1 MSFIKQIT
9 RPGLFTSDMIAGRY
23 QVMESDIF
31 KGSYFIYD
39 HTKDDILRGRDSS
52 TIYFDDVDQAMAEV
66 SNDEVKVTRIAKAP
80 KAPKAPK
87 AAKVAKDPVVKETK
101 VAKAPKAPTEKRVSV
116 HGTIVELIKT
126 TELTDEEISAKIMAD
141 FPEAKTARV
150 IDVRYRRRKIAAGE
164 I

>member
-31 KGSYFIYD
+31 KGAYFIYD
-39 HTKDDILRGRDSS
+39 HTKDDILRGRDRS

-80 KAPKAPK
+80 KAPKA
-87 AAKVAKDPVVKETK
+87 AKVAKDPVVKEFK

-116 HGTIVELIKT
+116 HGIIVELIKT
-126 TELTDEEISAKIMAD
+126 TELTDEEISVKVMAD
-141 FPEAKTARV
+141 FPLAKTARV

-164 I
+164 L